1 VTLAVSYSVQGNFTT
16 SYVEAVTKAAVSMRH
31 IANTGRLVSMEIS
44 DFLPLV
50 RAIHA
55 PVLVVEKMIGI
66 ASDGQIVSTSLAGAD
81 DIQHSRHHG

>member
-1 VTLAVSYSVQGNFTT
+1 
-16 SYVEAVTKAAVSMRH
+16 MRH

-55 PVLVVEKMIGI
+55 PVLFVDTMIGI
-66 ASDGQIVSTSLAGAD
+66 ASDGQIFSASLAGAD
-81 DIQHSRHHG
+81 DIQHSRHQG

>member
-1 VTLAVSYSVQGNFTT
+1 MGSFLRIRG
-16 SYVEAVTKAAVSMRH
+16 AAVKISTRR
-31 IANTGRLVSMEIS
+31 IANFGRLVSMEIS

-55 PVLVVEKMIGI
+55 PVLFVDRMIGI
-66 ASDGQIVSTSLAGAD
+66 ASYGQIFSASLAGAD

>member
-55 PVLVVEKMIGI
+55 PVLVVDKMIGI
-66 ASDGQIVSTSLAGAD
+66 ASDG
-81 DIQHSRHHG
+81 

>member
-1 VTLAVSYSVQGNFTT
+1 LASIVTLAISYSVQGNFTT

-55 PVLVVEKMIGI
+55 PVLVVDKMIGI
-66 ASDGQIVSTSLAGAD
+66 ASDG
-81 DIQHSRHHG
+81 